1 LPENCIKLNG
11 DETMSISYE
20 EDSKIFHI
28 KSENTSYVLK
38 VLKTGHVVHLY
49 WGRKLNSNNLSYIV
63 DKRKRA
69 SYISNTDNI
78 KEFKLELVPQEYPSY
93 GNTDLRVP
101 AFELQFEDGSTI
113 TDLRYSH
120 YEIYKGKKA
129 LKGLP
134 ATYVESSDEAT
145 SLEIHLRDEL
155 KKVKVILT
163 YSVFEKFD
171 AITRSVKLINEGKEE
186 VRILRALS
194 ANVDFNSDKFEMLH
208 LGGAWAR
215 ERRIIR
221 NEITQGS
228 QSTESRRGASGHGT
242 NPFISLVRKETTE
255 TNGDIYGLNLVYS
268 GNYLG
273 NMEVDMHSNTRVQI
287 GINPF
292 DFNWL
297 LESGEEFQTPEAVM
311 VYSSNGI
318 TGMSH
323 IYQNLYKNR
332 LCRGKYRDAV
342 RPILINNWEATYFDF
357 NETKIKEIAKE
368 ASELGI
374 ELFVLD
380 DGWFGNRND
389 DTSSL
394 GDWFVN
400 EKKLKGGLASLAADI
415 NKMGLKFGLWFE
427 PEMISPNSE
436 LYKDHSDWCIHVTGR
451 LRSEARNQLVLDLS
465 RKEVCD
471 YVIEAV
477 SSVLNSASIS
487 YVKWDMNRNMMDIGS
502 KALSAKRQ
510 RETAHRYMLG
520 LYRILEEITIRFPDV
535 LFESCAGGGGRFDPG
550 MLYYMPQTWTSDDTD
565 AIERLKIQFGTS
577 LIYPTVSMRCHVSEI
592 PNHQVGRNTPIETR
606 GVVAMTGNFG
616 YELDVTKL
624 SEEEKNIIK
633 EQIKLYKEIRETSQF
648 GDFYRLLSPFEGNE
662 TAWMSMSKDKS
673 EIIVSYVKQY
683 AEPNKE
689 DKPLRLV
696 GLECDGQYEILGE
709 DIVLGGDELMYVGLY
724 IPLLKGDYASKQWV
738 LKRCIP

>member
-1 LPENCIKLNG
+1 MPIIFEKN
-11 DETMSISYE
+11 
-20 EDSKIFHI
+20 SKIFHI
-28 KSENTSYVLK
+28 KSEKTSYALK
-38 VLKTGHVVHLY
+38 VLKTGHVAHLY
-49 WGRKLNSNNLSYIV
+49 WGRKLNSNSLSYII

-101 AFELQFEDGSTI
+101 AFELQFEDGST
-113 TDLRYSH
+113 TTNLRYAH
-120 YEIYKGKKA
+120 YKIYKGKKA
-129 LKGLP
+129 LNGLP
-134 ATYVESSDEAT
+134 ATYVESNNEAT
-145 SLEIHLRDEL
+145 TLEIHLIDEL
-155 KKVKVILT
+155 KKIKVILT
-163 YSVFEKFD
+163 YSVFENFD
-171 AITRSVKLINEGKEE
+171 AITRSVELINEGKEE

-215 ERRIIR
+215 ERCIIR
-221 NEITQGS
+221 NKITQGS

-255 TNGDIYGLNLVYS
+255 TNGDVYALNLVYS

-273 NMEVDMHSNTRVQI
+273 NIEVDMHSNTRVQI

-292 DFNWL
+292 DFNWV
-297 LESGEEFQTPEAVM
+297 LEPEEGFQTPEAVM
-311 VYSSNGI
+311 VYSPNGI

-332 LCRGKYRDAV
+332 LCRGKYRDVV

-357 NETKIKEIAKE
+357 NERKIKEIAKE

-400 EKKLKGGLASLAADI
+400 EKKLKSGLTSLASEI

-436 LYKDHSDWCIHVTGR
+436 LYKEHDDWCIHVPGR
-451 LRSEARNQLVLDLS
+451 LKSEARNQLVLDLS

-477 SSVLNSASIS
+477 SNVLNLASIS

-502 KALSAKRQ
+502 KGLPAKRQ

-520 LYRILEEITIRFPDV
+520 LYRILEEIITRFPDV

-577 LIYPTVSMRCHVSEI
+577 LVYPTVSIGCHVSEI

-624 SEEEKNIIK
+624 SKEVKNIIK
-633 EQIKLYKEIRETSQF
+633 EQIKLYKEIRETVQF
-648 GDFYRLLSPFEGNE
+648 GDFYRLLSPFEDSE
-662 TAWMSMSKDKS
+662 AAWMSISRDKS
-673 EIIVSYVKQY
+673 EAIVSYVKQY
-683 AEPNKE
+683 VEPNKE
-689 DKPLRLV
+689 DKPLKLV
-696 GLECDGQYEILGE
+696 GLECDAQYEILGE
-709 DIVLGGDELMYVGLY
+709 DIILGGDELMYVGLY
-724 IPLLKGDYASKQWV
+724 IPVLKGDYTSKQWV
-738 LKRCIP
+738 LKKISICEK

>member
-1 LPENCIKLNG
+1 
-11 DETMSISYE
+11 MSISYE
-20 EDSKIFHI
+20 DNSKIFHI
-28 KSENTSYVLK
+28 KSEHTSYVLK
-38 VLKTGHVVHLY
+38 VLKTGHVAHLY
-49 WGRKLNSNNLSYIV
+49 WGRKLNSNNLSYII

-113 TDLRYSH
+113 TNLRYSS

-145 SLEIHLRDEL
+145 TLEIHLRDEL
-155 KKVKVILT
+155 KKIKVILS

-171 AITRSVKLINEGKEE
+171 VITRSVKLINEGREE

-194 ANVDFNSDKFEMLH
+194 ANVDFNSDNFEMLH

-215 ERRIIR
+215 ERCIIR
-221 NEITQGS
+221 NKITQGS

-255 TNGDIYGLNLVYS
+255 TNGDVYGLNLVYS

-273 NMEVDMHSNTRVQI
+273 NVEVDMHSNTRVQI

-311 VYSSNGI
+311 VYSPNGI

-332 LCRGKYRDAV
+332 LCRGKYRDEV

-357 NETKIKEIAKE
+357 NETIIKEIAKE

-380 DGWFGNRND
+380 DGWFGTRND

-400 EKKLKGGLASLAADI
+400 EKKLNGGLTSLASEI

-436 LYKDHSDWCIHVTGR
+436 LYKEHEDWCIHVPGR

-471 YVIEAV
+471 YVIDAV
-477 SSVLNSASIS
+477 SKVLCSASIS

-502 KALSAKRQ
+502 KGLLAKRQ
-510 RETAHRYMLG
+510 RETSHRYMLG
-520 LYRILEEITIRFPDV
+520 LYRILEEITTRFPDV

-577 LIYPTVSMRCHVSEI
+577 LIYPTVSMGCHVSEI

-606 GVVAMTGNFG
+606 GVVAMSGNFG

-624 SEEEKNIIK
+624 SEEEKIIIK
-633 EQIKLYKEIRETSQF
+633 EQIKLYKEIRETAQF

-689 DKPLRLV
+689 NKPLKLI
-696 GLECDGQYEILGE
+696 GLDPNEQYEIFGE
-709 DIVLGGDELMYVGLY
+709 NIVLGGDELMYVGLY
-724 IPLLKGDYASKQWV
+724 IPVLKDDYASKQWV
-738 LKRCIP
+738 LKRCTP

>member
-1 LPENCIKLNG
+1 MPIIFEKN
-11 DETMSISYE
+11 
-20 EDSKIFHI
+20 SKIFHI
-28 KSENTSYVLK
+28 KSEKTSYALK
-38 VLKTGHVVHLY
+38 VLKTGHVAHLY
-49 WGRKLNSNNLSYIV
+49 WGRKLNSNSLSYII

-101 AFELQFEDGSTI
+101 AFELQFEDGST
-113 TDLRYSH
+113 TTNLRYAH
-120 YEIYKGKKA
+120 YKIYKGKKA
-129 LKGLP
+129 LNGLP
-134 ATYVESSDEAT
+134 ATYVESNNEAT
-145 SLEIHLRDEL
+145 TLEIHLIDEL
-155 KKVKVILT
+155 KKIKVILT
-163 YSVFEKFD
+163 YSVFENFD
-171 AITRSVKLINEGKEE
+171 AITRSVELINEGKEE

-215 ERRIIR
+215 ERCIIR
-221 NEITQGS
+221 NKITQGS

-255 TNGDIYGLNLVYS
+255 TNGDVYAVNLVYS

-273 NMEVDMHSNTRVQI
+273 NIEVDMHSNTRVQI

-292 DFNWL
+292 DFNWV
-297 LESGEEFQTPEAVM
+297 LEPEEGFQTPEAVM
-311 VYSSNGI
+311 VYSPNGI

-332 LCRGKYRDAV
+332 LCRGKYRDVV

-357 NETKIKEIAKE
+357 NERKIKEIAKE

-400 EKKLKGGLASLAADI
+400 EKKLKSGLTSLASEI

-436 LYKDHSDWCIHVTGR
+436 LYKEHDDWCIHVPGR
-451 LRSEARNQLVLDLS
+451 LKSEARNQLVLDLS

-477 SSVLNSASIS
+477 SNVLNLASIS

-502 KALSAKRQ
+502 KGLPAKRQ

-520 LYRILEEITIRFPDV
+520 LYRILEEIITRFPDV

-577 LIYPTVSMRCHVSEI
+577 LVYPTVSIGCHVSEI

-624 SEEEKNIIK
+624 SKEVKNIIK
-633 EQIKLYKEIRETSQF
+633 EQIKLYKEIRETVQF
-648 GDFYRLLSPFEGNE
+648 GDFYRLLSPFEDSE
-662 TAWMSMSKDKS
+662 AAWMSISRDKS
-673 EIIVSYVKQY
+673 EAIVSYVKQY
-683 AEPNKE
+683 VEPNKE
-689 DKPLRLV
+689 DKPLKLV
-696 GLECDGQYEILGE
+696 GLECDAQYEILGE
-709 DIVLGGDELMYVGLY
+709 DIILGGDELMYVGLY
-724 IPLLKGDYASKQWV
+724 IPVLKGDYTSKQWV
-738 LKRCIP
+738 LKKISICEK